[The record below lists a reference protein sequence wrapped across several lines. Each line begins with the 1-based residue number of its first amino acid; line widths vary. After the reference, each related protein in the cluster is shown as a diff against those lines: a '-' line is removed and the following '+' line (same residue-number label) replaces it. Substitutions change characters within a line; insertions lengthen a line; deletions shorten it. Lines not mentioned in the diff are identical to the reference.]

1 MKVLHVSYSY
11 DFKDGGITTVVE
23 QLIREQKK
31 TKIKVEWLA
40 SNLFQ
45 NPFKRR
51 KLIKEILKINPTIV
65 HLHGLWRVH
74 TRITNDL
81 LKAKIPYVIT
91 PHGMLDKWAL
101 NQSQL
106 KKIISWYLWE
116 KKALHNSSFIQVL
129 SVGELEAIKKINS
142 DFKYH
147 LIPNGIVLPEKK
159 DLKLNEYPKSWENKI
174 PINSNVLLFL
184 GRFHKKKGI
193 NELIKA
199 WDVVSQYS
207 YSKNWWIC
215 FVGSGNLK
223 ILKNFEDFSE
233 NKRIIVSKPVFDLEK
248 DRVYRNSSA
257 FVLSS
262 FSEGLPMAAL
272 EAMSYGIP
280 CLISENCN
288 LPETLN
294 IGAAIKTNP
303 SVNEIIKSLEYL
315 IKMND
320 KEKKKISKLSY
331 NYVYA
336 NHNWTKLTS
345 QLNDLYKSV
354 CKDIL

>member
-1 MKVLHVSYSY
+1 MKVLHISYSY

-40 SNLFQ
+40 SNFFQ
-45 NPFKRR
+45 NPFKRK
-51 KLIKEILKINPTIV
+51 KLIKEIFKINPSIV
-65 HLHGLWRVH
+65 HIHGLWRVQ
-74 TRITNDL
+74 TRITSDL

-106 KKIISWYLWE
+106 KKFISWHLWE

-129 SVGELEAIKKINS
+129 SSGELEAIKKINS
-142 DFKYH
+142 DWECH
-147 LIPNGIVLPEKK
+147 LISNGIYMPPKK
-159 DLKLNEYPKSWENKI
+159 DFKLKPNPKSWNDKI
-174 PINSNVLLFL
+174 PKNANVLLFL

-199 WDVVSQYS
+199 WEVVSQYS

-223 ILKNFEDFSE
+223 ILKKFATPSE
-233 NKRIIVSKPVFDLEK
+233 KKRIIVSKPVYDLEK
-248 DRVYRNSSA
+248 EKVFLNSSA
-257 FVLSS
+257 FILSS
-262 FSEGLPMAAL
+262 FSEGLPMAVL

-288 LPETLN
+288 LTETLK

-303 SVNEIIKSLEYL
+303 SINEIIESLKLL

-320 KEKKKISKLSY
+320 KEKKKISKLAY
-331 NYVYA
+331 DYVSI
-336 NHNWTKLTS
+336 NHNWSNITS
-345 QLNDLYKSV
+345 ELNDLYRLV

>member
-1 MKVLHVSYSY
+1 MKVLHISYSY
-11 DFKDGGITTVVE
+11 DFTDGGITTVVE

-40 SNLFQ
+40 SNLFSY
-45 NPFKRR
+45 PFKRR
-51 KLIKEILKINPTIV
+51 KLIKEILKINPEIV
-65 HLHGLWRVH
+65 HIHGLWRVQ
-74 TRITNDL
+74 TRIARDL
-81 LKAKIPYVIT
+81 LKARIPYVIT

-101 NQSQL
+101 NQSPL

-116 KKALHNSSFIQVL
+116 KNALDNSSFIQVL
-129 SVGELEAIKKINS
+129 SSGELEAIKKINNVWKCHLIS
-142 DFKYH
+142 NGIFIPKRKDFKS
-147 LIPNGIVLPEKK
+147 K
-159 DLKLNEYPKSWENKI
+159 EYPKSWVNKI
-174 PINSNVLLFL
+174 PTNANVLLFL

-199 WDVVSQYS
+199 WEVISQYS

-223 ILKNFEDFSE
+223 ILKKFDTPSE
-233 NKRIIVSKPVFDLEK
+233 NKRIIVSKPVFDAEK
-248 DRVYRNSSA
+248 EKVFSNSSA
-257 FVLSS
+257 FILSS

-288 LPETLN
+288 LTEPLS

-303 SVNEIIKSLEYL
+303 SVNEIIKSLKYL
-315 IKMND
+315 IKMNYED
-320 KEKKKISKLSY
+320 KQEMSKLAYDYLSR
-331 NYVYA
+331 
-336 NHNWTKLTS
+336 NHDWSKLTR
-345 QLNDLYKSV
+345 QLNDLYRSV
-354 CKDIL
+354 CEDI

>member
-1 MKVLHVSYSY
+1 MKVLHISYSY

-40 SNLFQ
+40 SNLFLS
-45 NPFKRR
+45 PFKRK

-81 LKAKIPYVIT
+81 LKADIPYVIT

-116 KKALHNSSFIQVL
+116 KKALNNSSFIQVL
-129 SVGELEAIKKINS
+129 SSGEFEAIKKINS
-142 DFKYH
+142 AWKCH
-147 LIPNGIVLPEKK
+147 LISNGIFMPQKK
-159 DLKLNEYPKSWENKI
+159 ELKLNEYPKSWEDKI
-174 PINSNVLLFL
+174 PRNSNVLLFL

-199 WDVVSQYS
+199 WEIVSKYS

-215 FVGSGNLK
+215 FAGSGNLK
-223 ILKNFEDFSE
+223 ILKKFDNKSLI
-233 NKRIIVSKPVFDLEK
+233 KRIIVSKPVFDLEK
-248 DRVYRNSSA
+248 EKVFRNSSA
-257 FVLSS
+257 FILSS

-288 LPETLN
+288 LSETLN

-303 SVNEIIKSLEYL
+303 SVNEIIKSLKYL
-315 IKMND
+315 IKMDDN
-320 KEKKKISKLSY
+320 EKKKISKLAY
-331 NYVYA
+331 NYVSI
-336 NHNWTKLTS
+336 NHNWSNLTS
-345 QLNDLYKSV
+345 QLNDLYRSV
-354 CKDIL
+354 CEDIL

>member
-1 MKVLHVSYSY
+1 MKVLHISYSY
-11 DFKDGGITTVVE
+11 DFNDGGIKTVVE

-31 TKIKVEWLA
+31 IKIKVEWLA
-40 SNLFQ
+40 SNLFLY
-45 NPFKRR
+45 PFKGR

-74 TRITNDL
+74 TRITKDL
-81 LKAKIPYVIT
+81 LKANIPYVIT

-106 KKIISWYLWE
+106 KKFISWYLWE
-116 KKALHNSSFIQVL
+116 QKALQNSSFIQVL
-129 SVGELEAIKKINS
+129 SSVELEAIKRINPIW
-142 DFKYH
+142 KYH
-147 LIPNGIVLPEKK
+147 LISNGIVMPIKK
-159 DLKLNEYPKSWENKI
+159 DKKFNEYPKDWENKI
-174 PINSNVLLFL
+174 PRNSNVLLFL

-199 WDVVSQYS
+199 WELVSQFS
-207 YSKNWWIC
+207 YSKNWWLC

-223 ILKNFEDFSE
+223 ILKKFDSSLE
-233 NKRIIVSKPVFDLEK
+233 NKRILVSKPVFDLEK
-248 DRVYRNSSA
+248 EKVFRNSSA
-257 FVLSS
+257 FILSS
-262 FSEGLPMAAL
+262 FSEGLPMAVL

-303 SVNEIIKSLEYL
+303 SVDEIIKSLKYL
-315 IKMND
+315 IKKSD
-320 KEKKKISKLSY
+320 DEKKEISKLAY
-331 NYVYA
+331 NYVSI
-336 NHNWTKLTS
+336 NHNWSNVTA
-345 QLNDLYKSV
+345 QLNNLYRSV
-354 CKDIL
+354 CEDIL